1 MEMDLNSVILN
12 SDEIILKET
21 LVEGYDGGSFVKMV
35 LDCVDVYLEIRFDFV
50 IEPRR
55 CDLSRTRLFRS

>member
-1 MEMDLNSVILN
+1 MNSVILN

-21 LVEGYDGGSFVKMV
+21 LVEGYDGGSFGNMV

-55 CDLSRTRLFRS
+55 